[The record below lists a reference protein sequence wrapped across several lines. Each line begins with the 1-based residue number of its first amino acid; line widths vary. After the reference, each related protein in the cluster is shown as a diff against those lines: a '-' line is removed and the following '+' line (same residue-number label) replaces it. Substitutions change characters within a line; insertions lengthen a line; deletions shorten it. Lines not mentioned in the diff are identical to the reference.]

1 MPTAPRKPKVSP
13 TPARRIRARSS
24 DPERPSTAVE
34 ERLLLAIERLLGS
47 GTSFAALSV
56 DQLAREAGIGR
67 ATFYLHFK
75 DKAQLVHRLMR
86 KLTAEVVDGA
96 GAWFRD
102 GGEVDRRSMH
112 LALHGIVGTFK
123 RHQAVLSAIAATA
136 PSDPAVAEAH
146 TQMMDELCRLSRK
159 AIAQVRRKGQA
170 TAAATP
176 ELADL
181 LTWSIELYCTRFV
194 SGYDGK
200 RVNALIDLIAHV
212 CGRAIFADEA
222 Q

>member
-1 MPTAPRKPKVSP
+1 MPPAKRKPAPV
-13 TPARRIRARSS
+13 RRVRSR
-24 DPERPSTAVE
+24 DPEKTSSTVE
-34 ERLLLAIERLLGS
+34 DRLLLAIERLLGG
-47 GTSFAALSV
+47 GTSFAALTV

-75 DKAQLVHRLMR
+75 DKGQLVHRLMG
-86 KLTAEVVDGA
+86 KLTAEVVASA

-102 GGEVDRRSMH
+102 GSDVDRHSMQ
-112 LALHGIVGTFK
+112 LALRGIVGTFK

-136 PSDPAVAEAH
+136 PSDPAVAAAH
-146 TQMMDELCRLSRK
+146 QQMMDELCRLSRK

-194 SGYDGK
+194 SGFDA
-200 RVNALIDLIAHV
+200 RRMNALVDLVAHV
-212 CGRAIFADEA
+212 CGRAIFADA
-222 Q
+222 VG

>member
-1 MPTAPRKPKVSP
+1 MPPIARKPSRKSKPV
-13 TPARRIRARSS
+13 RRIRARNS
-24 DPERPSTAVE
+24 DPERPSSSVE
-34 ERLLLAIERLLGS
+34 DRLLLAIERLLGS
-47 GTSFAALSV
+47 GTSFSALSV

-75 DKAQLVHRLMR
+75 DKGQLVHRLMR
-86 KLTAEVVDGA
+86 KLTAEVVESA

-102 GGEVDRRSMH
+102 GGDVDLQSMQR
-112 LALHGIVGTFK
+112 ALHGIVGTFK
-123 RHQAVLSAIAATA
+123 RHQAVLSAVADTA
-136 PSDPAVAEAH
+136 PSDPTVAAAH

-170 TAAATP
+170 TDAATP

-194 SGYDGK
+194 SRYEAK
-200 RVNALIDLIAHV
+200 RVNALVDLIAHV
-212 CGRAIFADEA
+212 CGRAIFAN
-222 Q
+222 